1 MLIKALFTDS
11 KDYEKSLKYRRRT
24 AVVMLLIGLV
34 GITCWAIL
42 VPSSNLSD
50 RTQGFYL
57 GAAYGISAGALVLL
71 IRTQYLMTHPKAQ
84 RRAKIEETDERKM
97 YIARTAAQAAGAV
110 TLAGSMAGLF
120 VALPLS
126 MDAYYALVFVILLYI
141 VSFLLLQLW
150 LSKKL

>member
-34 GITCWAIL
+34 GITCWEIL
-42 VPSSNLSD
+42 VPGSNLSD

-110 TLAGSMAGLF
+110 TLVGAMAGLF